1 MFYVYSS
8 PIWIELCMF
17 LFYQAIAP
25 FSKEMVFDVPQ
36 LFCVFRWRDF
46 WSAVITLQQEKPPRH
61 LHRCYPMWRL
71 WLHDESNHMWEECHC
86 KDCCTSWW
94 AAVLLEDRWRCTH
107 EDVWRCNIYWW
118 QYHGTEITFFGGPC
132 CHMTR
137 TLFVSILFLEVV
149 AVAYGTDTTFS
160 YIVFTKMFADVIS
173 IYGNTLK
180 EKFLFLRT
188 WLSHMTLTLF
198 TSDTLRHKILIRCGY
213 ELDVYRFN
221 IYWWQ
226 HLDTLTLYLF
236 QIH

>member
-46 WSAVITLQQEKPPRH
+46 WSAVITLQQGKPPRH

-107 EDVWRCNIYWW
+107 QDVWRCNIYWW
-118 QYHGTEITFFGGPC
+118 QYHGTEITFFGGLC

-160 YIVFTKMFADVIS
+160 YIVFTKMF
-173 IYGNTLK
+173 
-180 EKFLFLRT
+180 F
-188 WLSHMTLTLF
+188 
-198 TSDTLRHKILIRCGY
+198 RC
-213 ELDVYRFN
+213 N
-221 IYWWQ
+221 IYLWQ
-226 HLDTLTLYLF
+226 HLEREISILENLAVTHDSDAIYFRHIKT
-236 QIH
+236 